1 MHEDPTLVAVATPLP
16 DRAASAAVVLPP
28 LVEASANL
36 AARRPDSRKLIVI
49 VHADMVG
56 YSRLVAFDDVDI
68 MLRLGT
74 LRRELIDPTVR
85 EYGGKIVNSAG
96 DSLLMVFDSIDG
108 AVRSAIAVQ
117 RRVPEYDGVY
127 LPDRHIRYRM
137 GINIGDVIADGTD
150 LYGDGVNIA
159 ARLQARCPPGHIC
172 ISRAIRDHTIDQHS
186 MHIEELGALVFKNI
200 ARPIE
205 AFVLRLHEQSTEPSR
220 PSGELSSGR
229 IAQPDRPSIAVLP
242 FANMSG
248 DPDQEYFSDGIAEDI
263 VTELSRNRSLVV
275 IARNSSFG
283 YRKRNIDVRQ
293 IARELGVRYV
303 HEGSVRRVGD
313 RVRVTAQLIDAEAG
327 SHLWAER
334 FDRNIVDIFS
344 VQDEI
349 TNSIVNAIKP
359 EIELAE
365 QRRAV
370 RKLPENLD
378 AWEAYQR
385 GLWHKAKLGIV
396 ENEMARGFFQRAIE
410 VNPAFSRPHHALAH
424 TYFDDALLYFTRTFP
439 EAAELADAPAH
450 RAVVLDPHDS
460 DAHAVLALV
469 SAAQGDLAAELARA
483 DQALL
488 LDPNCALA
496 HRIKGACLVCSPA
509 TRAEGCQSLL
519 KSLRLNPG
527 DPRNWWI
534 WSSLA
539 IGRYLLEDYMG
550 AAEAANLAV
559 RIRPAAIG
567 SYRWLIAS
575 LGQLDRT
582 QEARDVARQTAAVL
596 SPIPFDK
603 YARRHLPWLAEADHL
618 HMLEGLGKA
627 RLNSVSDSD

>member
-1 MHEDPTLVAVATPLP
+1 MHEDPTLAALAALSP
-16 DRAASAAVVLPP
+16 DRAAAAAVVLSP
-28 LVEASANL
+28 LAEAGTSL
-36 AARRPDSRKLIVI
+36 AGRRPGSRKLIAI
-49 VHADMVG
+49 VYADMVG

-68 MLRLGT
+68 MLRLGA
-74 LRRELIDPTVR
+74 LRRELIDPTVH
-85 EYGGKIVNSAG
+85 EYGGKTVNAAG
-96 DSLLMVFDSIDG
+96 DSLLIVFDSIDG
-108 AVRSAIAVQ
+108 AVRSAIAIQ
-117 RRVPEYDGVY
+117 RRVPEYDGDY
-127 LPDRHIRYRM
+127 LPDRHIRFRM
-137 GINIGDVIADGTD
+137 GINIGDVIADDTD

-172 ISRAIRDHTIDQHS
+172 ISRAIRDHTSDRHGVR
-186 MHIEELGALVFKNI
+186 IEQLGALVLKNI

-205 AFVLRLHEQSTEPSR
+205 AFVLRLNEQSIEPNR
-220 PSGELSSGR
+220 PSGELRSGHV
-229 IAQPDRPSIAVLP
+229 AQPDKPSIAVLP

-263 VTELSRNRSLVV
+263 VTELSRSRSIVV

-334 FDRNIVDIFS
+334 FDRKIADIFS

-349 TNSIVNAIKP
+349 TNSIVNAIQP
-359 EIELAE
+359 EIDLAE

-370 RKLPENLD
+370 RKSPENLD

-385 GLWHKAKLGIV
+385 GLWHKAKLSIV
-396 ENEMARGFFQRAIE
+396 ENQLARGFFQRAIE
-410 VNPAFSRPHHALAH
+410 ANPAFSRPYHALAH
-424 TYFDDALLYFTRTFP
+424 TYFDDALLYFTRTFA
-439 EAAELADAPAH
+439 EAAELAEVPAY
-450 RAVVLDPHDS
+450 RAVALDVRDA
-460 DAHAVLALV
+460 DAHAVLALI
-469 SAAQGDLAAELARA
+469 SAARGDLAAELARA
-483 DQALL
+483 DQALS

-509 TRAEGCQSLL
+509 TRVEGCQSLL
-519 KSLRLNPG
+519 KSLRLNP
-527 DPRNWWI
+527 DDARNWWI
-534 WSSLA
+534 WGNLA

-550 AAEAANLAV
+550 ATEAAQLAI
-559 RIRPAAIG
+559 RIRPGAIG
-567 SYRWLIAS
+567 TYRWLVAS
-575 LGQLDRT
+575 LGQLGAKE
-582 QEARDVARQTAAVL
+582 EARNVATQAATVL
-596 SPIPFDK
+596 PPVPFDQ

-618 HMLEGLGKA
+618 HLLEGLGKA
-627 RLNSVSDSD
+627 SILTLDSD